1 MVNYQTISALV
12 DQIPADI
19 WDVLREIK
27 ERRPAM
33 MLLEL
38 IDCRRR
44 ALQKQEPPKLRS
56 QTMNPHD
63 TPRCD
68 PPDRRHAEAAH
79 PVPFDI
85 ADAVVR
91 QVS

>member
-12 DQIPADI
+12 DQIPADT

-44 ALQKQEPPKLRS
+44 ASQKQEPPE
-56 QTMNPHD
+56 
-63 TPRCD
+63 PR
-68 PPDRRHAEAAH
+68 
-79 PVPFDI
+79 I
-85 ADAVVR
+85 ATYEPT
-91 QVS
+91 

>member
-44 ALQKQEPPKLRS
+44 ALKKQEPPEPRS
-56 QTMNPHD
+56 QTMNP
-63 TPRCD
+63 
-68 PPDRRHAEAAH
+68 HAEAAH

-85 ADAVVR
+85 ADAVR

>member
-12 DQIPADI
+12 DQIPSDT
-19 WDVLREIK
+19 WDVLREIR

-44 ALQKQEPPKLRS
+44 ALKKQERPEPRS
-56 QTMNPHD
+56 QTTNPHD
-63 TPRCD
+63 TP
-68 PPDRRHAEAAH
+68 
-79 PVPFDI
+79 
-85 ADAVVR
+85 VVIS
-91 QVS
+91 QINDMPKQSAPNGPG